1 MNPEVWGPPAWTFL
15 HSVTLAYPDN
25 PSDIDKYNYE
35 NFFNILQPILPCAK
49 CSYNYMKHLQEDPI
63 TNHLDSKKSL
73 VNWLIN
79 VHNKV
84 NKSNNKRE
92 LTYNEVMNHYKLLY
106 NGDLTSKPLKEVK
119 NNMTNTFLTVIF
131 ILLIIGLI
139 YVYVKKYLK

>member
-1 MNPEVWGPPAWTFL
+1 MPT
-15 HSVTLAYPDN
+15 
-25 PSDIDKYNYE
+25 
-35 NFFNILQPILPCAK
+35 FFNTLQPILPCAK
-49 CSYNYMKHLQEDPI
+49 CSQNYLRHLQEDPI
-63 TNHLDSKKSL
+63 SNNLDNKKSL

-106 NGDLTSKPLKEVK
+106 NGDLTNKPLKES
-119 NNMTNTFLTVIF
+119 NNMTNTILTVIF

-139 YVYVKKYLK
+139 YVFYKKYLK

>member
-25 PSDIDKYNYE
+25 PTDTDKTNYK
-35 NFFNILQPILPCAK
+35 NFFTSLQPILPCAK
-49 CSYNYMKHLQEDPI
+49 CSQNYYKHLQEDPI
-63 TNHLDSKKSL
+63 SNHLENKKSL

-84 NKSNNKRE
+84 NSSNDKRV

-106 NGDLTSKPLKEVK
+106 NGDLSSKPIEKSS
-119 NNMTNTFLTVIF
+119 NTPLIIIF
-131 ILLIIGLI
+131 FLLIIGLI
-139 YVYVKKYLK
+139 YVCFKKYLK

>member
-25 PSDIDKYNYE
+25 PSDVDKSNYE

-49 CSYNYMKHLQEDPI
+49 CSQNYLKHLQEDPI
-63 TNHLDSKKSL
+63 SNHLDSKKSL

-84 NKSNNKRE
+84 NKINNKRE

-106 NGDLTSKPLKEVK
+106 NGDLTNVPINKST
-119 NNMTNTFLTVIF
+119 NSTNTILIIIF

>member
-25 PSDIDKYNYE
+25 PTDTDKTNYE
-35 NFFNILQPILPCAK
+35 KFFTSLQPILPCAK
-49 CSYNYMKHLQEDPI
+49 CSQNYYRHLQEDPI
-63 TNHLDSKKSL
+63 SNHLENKKSL

-84 NKSNNKRE
+84 NSTNDKRV

-106 NGDLTSKPLKEVK
+106 NGDLSSKPIEKSS
-119 NNMTNTFLTVIF
+119 NTPLIIIF
-131 ILLIIGLI
+131 FLLIIGLI
-139 YVYVKKYLK
+139 YVCFKKYLK

>member
-25 PSDIDKYNYE
+25 PSDVDKSNYE
-35 NFFNILQPILPCAK
+35 NFFNTLQPILPCAK
-49 CSYNYMKHLQEDPI
+49 CSQNYYIHLQEDPI
-63 TNHLDSKKSL
+63 SNHLDSKKSL

-84 NKSNNKRE
+84 NKINNKEE

-106 NGDLTSKPLKEVK
+106 NGDLTNKPLKES
-119 NNMTNTFLTVIF
+119 NNMTNTILTVIF

-139 YVYVKKYLK
+139 YVYYKKYLK

>member
-1 MNPEVWGPPAWTFL
+1 
-15 HSVTLAYPDN
+15 
-25 PSDIDKYNYE
+25 
-35 NFFNILQPILPCAK
+35 
-49 CSYNYMKHLQEDPI
+49 MKHLQEDPI
-63 TNHLDSKKSL
+63 SNHLDSKKSL

-84 NKSNNKRE
+84 NKSNNKRQ

-106 NGDLTSKPLKEVK
+106 NGDLTDKPIKK
-119 NNMTNTFLTVIF
+119 DTNSINTLLIIIF